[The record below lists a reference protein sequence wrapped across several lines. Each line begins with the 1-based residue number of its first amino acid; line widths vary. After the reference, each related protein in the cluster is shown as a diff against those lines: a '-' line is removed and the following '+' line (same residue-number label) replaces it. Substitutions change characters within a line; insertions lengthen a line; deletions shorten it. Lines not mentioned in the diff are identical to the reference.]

1 MERKLFLKYLIGLST
16 VGIMCILLFGRPGK
30 QGSDFSWKYTMQPT
44 PRPPIMVQIP
54 QQQQQASL
62 PPVLLPVSSAT
73 PVPALTTAPTPF
85 VLSSVVGKPLREA
98 IAEIARQKPDAVIRP
113 LQLGTSAPPSPPNP
127 LRVSV
132 EYDPSTLVVSK
143 VTVG

>member
-1 MERKLFLKYLIGLST
+1 MERKLFLKYLTALSFL
-16 VGIMCILLFGRPGK
+16 GICCILLFGRPGK
-30 QGSDFSWKYTMQPT
+30 QGSDFSWKYTVPPT

-54 QQQQQASL
+54 QASVA
-62 PPVLLPVSSAT
+62 PMLLPVSSAT